1 MVTKPVLHLDFLELA
16 DEFLWTYHHAPPT
29 GPPYWPRYFLL
40 CHAIELVLKAYLAL
54 YGFTQN
60 ELQNE
65 VGHNQKLL
73 DKAIELGLQIS
84 QSAQNEIK
92 LLSEAHK
99 KHWPRYPREDAKPA
113 FIISHFEPYVEELF
127 DAVRL
132 KVRGPSPP

>member
-1 MVTKPVLHLDFLELA
+1 
-16 DEFLWTYHHAPPT
+16 
-29 GPPYWPRYFLL
+29 LL

-65 VGHNQKLL
+65 FGHNQKLL

-99 KHWPRYPREDAKPA
+99 KHWPRYPREDAKPV
-113 FIISHFEPYVEELF
+113 FLMSHFEPYVEELF
-127 DAVRL
+127 KAVRL
-132 KVRGPSPP
+132 KVRGR